1 MKKSG
6 SKGKAQ
12 RREEDRGSRNG
23 RAMLMLTFFLSALF
37 LVFTALLGD
46 KSLFELQRMRMDKQ
60 SWIEKNTALAEENT
74 ILQEKIQAARKDPL
88 VVEKIAREELGLVR
102 ENEVIYLFDP
112 REISEEKDKGPK

>member
-1 MKKSG
+1 
-6 SKGKAQ
+6 
-12 RREEDRGSRNG
+12 
-23 RAMLMLTFFLSALF
+23 MLMLTFFLSALF